1 MTTNTSKQADQ
12 PQHLVQVLRD
22 FDSAI
27 LITRTERGELR
38 GRPMALAQVAS
49 DADIYFATS
58 LSNETVREIEA
69 DPRVAV
75 TVQGKL
81 KFASVSG
88 KAHLM
93 RDRALIDKLWREGW
107 KLWFPEGKDDPNLCL
122 IKFDA
127 DEGEYWDTSGTRG
140 IKFALRAA
148 GAYVRGEKLDD
159 TSQDDNAKVKLH

>member
-1 MTTNTSKQADQ
+1 MTSNAMPRTDQ
-12 PQHLVQVLRD
+12 PQHLVEVLRD

-27 LITRTERGELR
+27 LITRTERGDLR
-38 GRPMALAQVAS
+38 GRPMALAQVEPG
-49 DADIYFATS
+49 ADIYFATS
-58 LSNETVREIEA
+58 LTTETAREIEA

-122 IKFDA
+122 IRFDA

-148 GAYVRGEKLDD
+148 GAYVRGERLDEQAP
-159 TSQDDNAKVKLH
+159 SDNAKVKLH

>member
-1 MTTNTSKQADQ
+1 MTSTQHNDE

-27 LITRTERGELR
+27 LVTRTPNGELR
-38 GRPMALAQVAS
+38 GRPMALAEIKS
-49 DADIYFATS
+49 EGDIYFATS
-58 LSNETVREIEA
+58 LSNDVVREIESE
-69 DPRVAV
+69 PRVAV

-88 KAHLM
+88 KAKVV
-93 RDRALIDKLWREGW
+93 RDRALIQKLWREGW
-107 KLWFPEGKDDPNLCL
+107 KLWFPEGQNDPNLCL

-140 IKFALRAA
+140 IRFAVQAVK
-148 GAYVRGEKLDD
+148 AYAKGERFEQKDA
-159 TSQDDNAKVKLH
+159 TSNAKVKLS

>member
-1 MTTNTSKQADQ
+1 MTTTEQVDQ
-12 PQHLVQVLRD
+12 PEHLVQVLKD

-27 LITRTERGELR
+27 LITRTEDGALR
-38 GRPMALAQVAS
+38 GRPMALAEVEAGGDVFFAS
-49 DADIYFATS
+49 S
-58 LSNETVREIEA
+58 LNNETVREIEG

-88 KAHLM
+88 RAHVM
-93 RDRALIDKLWREGW
+93 RDRALIKKLWREGW
-107 KLWFPEGKDDPNLCL
+107 KLWFPDGPDDPNLCL

-148 GAYVRGEKLDD
+148 GAYARGERPDAREG
-159 TSQDDNAKVKLH
+159 SENAKVKLH

>member
-1 MTTNTSKQADQ
+1 MTTATRENDE

-27 LITRTERGELR
+27 LVTRTPGGALH
-38 GRPMALAQVAS
+38 GRPMALAQIEA
-49 DADIYFATS
+49 DGDIYFASS
-58 LSNETVREIEA
+58 LSNEKVREIEA
-69 DPRVAV
+69 EPRVAV

-88 KAHLM
+88 RAHIT
-93 RDRALIDKLWREGW
+93 RDKALIHKLWREGW
-107 KLWFPEGKDDPNLCL
+107 KLWFPEGENDPSLCL
-122 IKFDA
+122 IKFEA

-148 GAYVRGEKLDD
+148 KAYTRGERLDD
-159 TSQDDNAKVKLH
+159 KDGTENAKVKMH